1 MAQVVEV
8 PELQPWFLV
17 HWRSPGQ
24 PDVLMEFETQEEA
37 EDALH
42 TTFAEIAVS
51 TGDDVDV
58 LPMTVC
64 SALTMF
70 DKPEL
75 RDALWRWDAQLAQ
88 LEARMKRTI
97 PDVFPKRAS

>member
-17 HWRSPGQ
+17 HWPSPGH
-24 PDVLMEFETQEEA
+24 PDVLMEFETQEDA

-42 TTFAEIAVS
+42 ATFAEIAAS
-51 TGDDVDV
+51 ADDDVDV

-64 SALTMF
+64 SALMMF
-70 DKPEL
+70 EKPEL
-75 RDALWRWDAQLAQ
+75 RDALWRWDAQLAE
-88 LEARMKRTI
+88 LESKLRTI
-97 PDVFPKRAS
+97 QDVFPKRAS

>member
-1 MAQVVEV
+1 MAQVVEI

-17 HWRSPGQ
+17 HWPSTGH

-42 TTFAEIAVS
+42 ATFAEIAVNI
-51 TGDDVDV
+51 GDEVDV
-58 LPMTVC
+58 PPMTVC

-70 DKPEL
+70 EKPEL
-75 RDALWRWDAQLAQ
+75 RAALWRWDAQLAE
-88 LEARMKRTI
+88 LDSRLRTI
-97 PDVFPKRAS
+97 RDVFPKRAS